1 MVMAKQKM
9 TNQKNGKNKT
19 SNCQKKN
26 KTKTNAAL
34 WRQSPYYT
42 PKIIIDWIYLWLK

>member
-19 SNCQKKN
+19 SNCQKK
-26 KTKTNAAL
+26 TKQKL
-34 WRQSPYYT
+34 MQLCGGSPLTT
-42 PKIIIDWIYLWLK
+42 PL